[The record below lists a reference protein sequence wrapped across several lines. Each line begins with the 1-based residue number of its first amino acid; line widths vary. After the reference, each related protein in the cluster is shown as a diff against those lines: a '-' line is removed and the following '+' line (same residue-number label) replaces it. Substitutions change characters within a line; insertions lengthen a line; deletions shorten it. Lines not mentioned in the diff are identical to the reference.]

1 MRPQSKE
8 DSFSLV
14 ELNQRNDQRSIS
26 GYVKNGDRVTLPFTE
41 TKLLGNESATKTIN
55 PNPFVVLQYVGDAFI
70 GPNVDSWYD
79 TSVAPLVNDNNTNLY
94 SIFLAKNELRDAFSS
109 IYNSYKVNW
118 LGASRSFFNINSF
131 ANVNSNISD
140 SSVTTAS
147 VGSSSNIS
155 PENNEIGKGISTKGV
170 GSNVVSTSLSFFARS
185 IVVKFNINR
194 LKPNTNISVFM
205 EGRDIARWVNPDF
218 RYTGIAGNSLS
229 SFNSQV
235 KTDDNGNASGI
246 ILVPAGLPPREN
258 ATWTGDIN
266 TVCLLYTS
274 PSPRD

>member
-1 MRPQSKE
+1 MYVPAFTQSSKDVRITPVDNRRYTMRDIGKLEKRIERLEYYTLLSVLEQQALNMQIIDSSGVNRFKSGFIVDNFETHKIGSLRSLDYKCSIDTQQSVMRPQSKE

-14 ELNQRNDQRSIS
+14 EVNQRNDQRSIS

-118 LGASRSFFNINSF
+118 LGASRSFFNINSLF
-131 ANVNSNISD
+131 KSYSCFYIS
-140 SSVTTAS
+140 
-147 VGSSSNIS
+147 
-155 PENNEIGKGISTKGV
+155 
-170 GSNVVSTSLSFFARS
+170 SLLRFELNTFF
-185 IVVKFNINR
+185 F
-194 LKPNTNISVFM
+194 
-205 EGRDIARWVNPDF
+205 
-218 RYTGIAGNSLS
+218 
-229 SFNSQV
+229 
-235 KTDDNGNASGI
+235 
-246 ILVPAGLPPREN
+246 LV
-258 ATWTGDIN
+258 I
-266 TVCLLYTS
+266 C
-274 PSPRD
+274 